1 MRTKDVLEALNI
13 SRERIKYYKKEKVF
27 APEKGSVNGRA
38 DYTNN
43 DLENLKRLVILSKAG
58 LSCADI
64 RKMQEKA
71 GRPLKEIA
79 ETRKE
84 SIFKEME
91 RMKASLLLLDELLS
105 ANVQYDT
112 TPIEELWEYV
122 QQKEQAGEDFMDAG
136 EESCTI
142 SKVRNIRCPH
152 CHKRLCIDLEE
163 FQSGQTSD
171 DYDSGMGEDIV
182 YYFDSEDVYECPKCG
197 TIIQI
202 KGWIREYPLGA
213 YDSEEINVSQWRT

>member
-112 TPIEELWEYV
+112 MPIEELWEYV

-136 EESCTI
+136 
-142 SKVRNIRCPH
+142 KLH
-152 CHKRLCIDLEE
+152 YFK
-163 FQSGQTSD
+163 GQKYTLSAL
-171 DYDSGMGEDIV
+171 
-182 YYFDSEDVYECPKCG
+182 P
-197 TIIQI
+197 
-202 KGWIREYPLGA
+202 
-213 YDSEEINVSQWRT
+213 

>member
-1 MRTKDVLEALNI
+1 MRHLMSPLDFSVEELDKLLDLANDIEAH
-13 SRERIKYYKKEKVF
+13 
-27 APEKGSVNGRA
+27 PEKYAHKCDGKKLATCFYEPSTRTRLSFEAAMLNLGGSVLGFHSA
-38 DYTNN
+38 DSSSASKGESVSDTI
-43 DLENLKRLVILSKAG
+43 RVI
-58 LSCADI
+58 SCYADI
-64 RKMQEKA
+64 CAMRHPKEGA
-71 GRPLKEIA
+71 PLV
-79 ETRKE
+79 
-84 SIFKEME
+84 
-91 RMKASLLLLDELLS
+91 AS
-105 ANVQYDT
+105 
-112 TPIEELWEYV
+112 
-122 QQKEQAGEDFMDAG
+122 
-136 EESCTI
+136 ESCTI

-152 CHKRLCIDLEE
+152 CHKKLCIDLEE

>member
-84 SIFKEME
+84 SILK
-91 RMKASLLLLDELLS
+91 KW
-105 ANVQYDT
+105 N
-112 TPIEELWEYV
+112 
-122 QQKEQAGEDFMDAG
+122 G
-136 EESCTI
+136 
-142 SKVRNIRCPH
+142 
-152 CHKRLCIDLEE
+152 
-163 FQSGQTSD
+163 
-171 DYDSGMGEDIV
+171 
-182 YYFDSEDVYECPKCG
+182 
-197 TIIQI
+197 
-202 KGWIREYPLGA
+202 
-213 YDSEEINVSQWRT
+213 